1 MARLTVERDTY
12 ETRDKKEYYNYFVR
26 GQVRGREVRAELA
39 PKNKDF
45 DGYELLDLIFD
56 IAPTAELYIHD
67 EESETASGSKS
78 VYTVY
83 EIQNTDEDGILY
95 SYKLKP
101 RAESD
106 KSIINVLLQKAQ
118 RAEELAA
125 EKAKTEE
132 QSKAAGGTEKAGKP
146 REGKGN
152 EGGTV

>member
-67 EESETASGSKS
+67 EESETASGGKS

-83 EIQNTDEDGILY
+83 EVQNTDEDGILY

-125 EKAKTEE
+125 EKAKAEE
-132 QSKAAGGTEKAGKP
+132 QAKAASGTEKAGKP

-152 EGGTV
+152 EGGAV

>member
-1 MARLTVERDTY
+1 MARLTVEREAY
-12 ETRDKKEYYNYFVR
+12 EAKNKKEYYGYFVR
-26 GQVRGREVRAELA
+26 GQVRGREVRAELT

-78 VYTVY
+78 IYTVY
-83 EIQNTDEDGILY
+83 EVQNTDEDGILY

-106 KSIINVLLQKAQ
+106 KSILNVLLQKAQ

-125 EKAKTEE
+125 EE
-132 QSKAAGGTEKAGKP
+132 SEKAEKK

-152 EGGTV
+152 AGGTV

>member
-56 IAPTAELYIHD
+56 IAPTAELHIRD

-83 EIQNTDEDGILY
+83 EVQNTDEDGILY

-106 KSIINVLLQKAQ
+106 KSILNVLLQKAQ
-118 RAEELAA
+118 RAEEQA
-125 EKAKTEE
+125 
-132 QSKAAGGTEKAGKP
+132 KAGKP

-152 EGGTV
+152 EGGAV

>member
-26 GQVRGREVRAELA
+26 GQLRGREVRAELA

-56 IAPTAELYIHD
+56 IAPTAELYIRD

-83 EIQNTDEDGILY
+83 EVQNTDEDGILY

-106 KSIINVLLQKAQ
+106 KSILNVLLQKAQ
-118 RAEELAA
+118 RAEEQA
-125 EKAKTEE
+125 
-132 QSKAAGGTEKAGKP
+132 KAGKP

-152 EGGTV
+152 EGGAV

>member
-56 IAPTAELYIHD
+56 IALTAELYIHD
-67 EESETASGSKS
+67 EESETASGGKS

-83 EIQNTDEDGILY
+83 EVQNTDEDGILY

-106 KSIINVLLQKAQ
+106 KSILNVLLQKAQ
-118 RAEELAA
+118 RAEEQA
-125 EKAKTEE
+125 
-132 QSKAAGGTEKAGKP
+132 KAGKP

-152 EGGTV
+152 EGGAV

>member
-56 IAPTAELYIHD
+56 IAPTAELYIRD

-83 EIQNTDEDGILY
+83 EVQNTDEDGILY
-95 SYKLKP
+95 IYKLKP

-106 KSIINVLLQKAQ
+106 KSILNVLLQKAQ
-118 RAEELAA
+118 RAEEQA
-125 EKAKTEE
+125 
-132 QSKAAGGTEKAGKP
+132 KAGKP

-152 EGGTV
+152 EGGAV

>member
-78 VYTVY
+78 RYTVY
-83 EIQNTDEDGILY
+83 EVQNTDEDGILY

-106 KSIINVLLQKAQ
+106 KSILNVLLQKAQ
-118 RAEELAA
+118 RAEEVAA
-125 EKAKTEE
+125 EKAKAEE
-132 QSKAAGGTEKAGKP
+132 QAKAGKP

-152 EGGTV
+152 EGGAV

>member
-56 IAPTAELYIHD
+56 IAPTAELYIRD
-67 EESETASGSKS
+67 EERETASGSKS

-83 EIQNTDEDGILY
+83 EVQNTDEDGILY

-106 KSIINVLLQKAQ
+106 KSILNVLLQKAQ
-118 RAEELAA
+118 RAEEQA
-125 EKAKTEE
+125 
-132 QSKAAGGTEKAGKP
+132 KAGKP

-152 EGGTV
+152 EGGAV

>member
-26 GQVRGREVRAELA
+26 GQVRGREVRAELP

-56 IAPTAELYIHD
+56 IAPTAELYIRD

-83 EIQNTDEDGILY
+83 EVQNTDEDGILY

-106 KSIINVLLQKAQ
+106 KSILNVLLQKAQ
-118 RAEELAA
+118 RAEEQA
-125 EKAKTEE
+125 
-132 QSKAAGGTEKAGKP
+132 KAGKP

-152 EGGTV
+152 EGGAV

>member
-1 MARLTVERDTY
+1 MARLTVEGDTY
-12 ETRDKKEYYNYFVR
+12 ETRDKKEYYNYFMR

-56 IAPTAELYIHD
+56 IAPTAELYIRD

-83 EIQNTDEDGILY
+83 EVQNTDEDGILY

-106 KSIINVLLQKAQ
+106 KSILNVLLQKAQ
-118 RAEELAA
+118 RAEEQA
-125 EKAKTEE
+125 
-132 QSKAAGGTEKAGKP
+132 KAGKP

-152 EGGTV
+152 EGGAV

>member
-56 IAPTAELYIHD
+56 IAPTAELYIRD

-83 EIQNTDEDGILY
+83 EVQNTDEDGILY

-106 KSIINVLLQKAQ
+106 KSILNVLLQKAQ
-118 RAEELAA
+118 RAEEQA
-125 EKAKTEE
+125 
-132 QSKAAGGTEKAGKP
+132 KAGKP

-152 EGGTV
+152 EGGAV

>member
-56 IAPTAELYIHD
+56 IAPTAELYIRD

-83 EIQNTDEDGILY
+83 EVQNTDEDGILY

-101 RAESD
+101 HAESD
-106 KSIINVLLQKAQ
+106 KSILNVLLQKAQ
-118 RAEELAA
+118 RAEEQA
-125 EKAKTEE
+125 
-132 QSKAAGGTEKAGKP
+132 KAGKP

-152 EGGTV
+152 EGGAV